1 MNTLLNSD
9 AGLFLL
15 KQNFEQE
22 STWRSDDC
30 YKFIFSLH
38 GSTNYHTNRKEMTI
52 HQNQFFMLNPSEEHK
67 QIAVDHSKF
76 LIELDS
82 NVLNQL
88 SNSFFN
94 QTFDVQFASLVQFQ
108 KPVFQWAQFIINYL
122 EILENEPLEIKQAFL
137 DHNLIYFS
145 NILLKSA
152 VSSHLTDIN
161 LSSYNVLNKN
171 IFNTLSA
178 LKEDYNSNW
187 TLDDMA
193 KVANLSKY
201 QFAHV
206 FKELIGISP
215 YSWLQIY
222 RIVRSQQLLKYTK
235 LTILEIALEC
245 GFSSVNVYN
254 RLFNMLYGK
263 SPSHF
268 RKMVR

>member
-9 AGLFLL
+9 VGLFLL
-15 KQNFEQE
+15 KQNFKQE
-22 STWRSDDC
+22 SEWRSDDC
-30 YKFIFSLH
+30 YKFVFSID
-38 GSTNYHTNRKEMTI
+38 GATNYQTNNQEMTI
-52 HQNQFFMLNPSEEHK
+52 AQHQFLMFNPSEDHK
-67 QIAVDHSKF
+67 QIAVDQSKF
-76 LIELDS
+76 LVELDKDM
-82 NVLNQL
+82 LNEL
-88 SNSFFN
+88 SSSLYN
-94 QTFDVQFASLVQFQ
+94 QPFDVQFASLVQFTN
-108 KPVFQWAQFIINYL
+108 PVSQWAQFIIWHMK
-122 EILENEPLEIKQAFL
+122 ILEDEPLMVKQSFL
-137 DHNLIYFS
+137 DHNLTYLSI
-145 NILLKSA
+145 ILLNNA

-161 LSSYNVLNKN
+161 LRYYSVLNEP
-171 IFNTLSA
+171 IFNTLTA
-178 LKEDYNSNW
+178 LKQDYKSNW
-187 TLDDMA
+187 TLEDMA

-222 RIVRSQQLLKYTK
+222 RLVRSQQLLKYTN

-254 RLFNMLYGK
+254 RLFKMLYGK